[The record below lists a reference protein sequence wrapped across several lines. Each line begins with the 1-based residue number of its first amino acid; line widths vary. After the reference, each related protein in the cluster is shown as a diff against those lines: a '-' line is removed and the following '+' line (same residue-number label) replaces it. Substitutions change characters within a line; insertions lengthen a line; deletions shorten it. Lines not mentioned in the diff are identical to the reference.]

1 MSNIVRK
8 SLAVLLCTI
17 LAIVFSAMIPE
28 TQAHAA
34 TKDKLPKTIT
44 EYYWED
50 AGVKQIASKESYKY
64 NKKGDPIKIVYK
76 YYEEGSVSQKNVLTL
91 KYTYKKGTKRK
102 VVIKENGKKYAVM
115 KFNKKGQLNY
125 VNFIQGKYKHY
136 AYKYDKKGYL
146 VSYKFTG
153 DGGGDV
159 KFKTTLK
166 KGKLKKIR
174 EITSGTAYV
183 DIVNYYDK
191 SGLIKSYVKDNN
203 YTIKYS
209 YKKKK
214 GLVTRMTLT
223 DEDGYVSWYDYT
235 YSKTKVTKKK
245 YNKVINLDPRTMV
258 GNL

>member
-17 LAIVFSAMIPE
+17 LAIVFSAMIPGA
-28 TQAHAA
+28 QVHAG
-34 TKDKLPKTIT
+34 TKYKLPKTIT
-44 EYYWED
+44 GYYWDYE
-50 AGVKQIASKESYKY
+50 GVKQIASKETYKY
-64 NKKGDPIKIVYK
+64 NKKGDPIKIVHK

-125 VNFIQGKYKHY
+125 INFIQAKYKHY

-153 DGGGDV
+153 DGGGYA
-159 KFKTTLK
+159 KYKTTLK
-166 KGKLKKIR
+166 KGKLVKIR
-174 EITSGTAYV
+174 EIVGGTAEADLV
-183 DIVNYYDK
+183 TYYDK
-191 SGLIKSYVKDNN
+191 SGLIKSYAMNKYYKD
-203 YTIKYS
+203 KYS

-214 GLVTRMTLT
+214 GLVTRKTIT
-223 DEDGYVSWYDYT
+223 DGDGSVSWYDYT